1 MVIGILQARMG
12 SRRLPGKVLM
22 NILGK
27 PMLMLQIERIK
38 RANLID
44 KLVVATT
51 KNSLD
56 DKIEKLCSSIKVL
69 CFRGSENDLLDRY
82 YQTAKKY
89 QADYIVRLT
98 GDDPLTDPELINSM
112 IKKMKTE
119 HFDAVTNT
127 VQPTFPEGLDVTV
140 LSFEALRKS
149 WRRANLQSQRE
160 HVTPYVFD
168 DNNDFNVYHYK
179 QSKDQSNLRWTVDYE
194 NDFIFVENVYN
205 ALYPVNNNFSTNDV
219 YRLLKKNPSLEL
231 MNSEFIRD
239 AGLIE
244 SIKNDAKVN

>member
-1 MVIGILQARMG
+1 M
-12 SRRLPGKVLM
+12 
-22 NILGK
+22 
-27 PMLMLQIERIK
+27 
-38 RANLID
+38 
-44 KLVVATT
+44 
-51 KNSLD
+51 
-56 DKIEKLCSSIKVL
+56 
-69 CFRGSENDLLDRY
+69 
-82 YQTAKKY
+82 
-89 QADYIVRLT
+89 
-98 GDDPLTDPELINSM
+98 
-112 IKKMKTE
+112 
-119 HFDAVTNT
+119 
-127 VQPTFPEGLDVTV
+127 TV

-160 HVTPYVFD
+160 HVTPYIFD

-194 NDFIFVENVYN
+194 NDFIFVEKVYN